1 MSKGESQPFRQ
12 GPPPPKS
19 SSGRR
24 RISFSRR
31 PGPDRRVA
39 PNNSFPRQGSS
50 GKKFPEKRTFLQ
62 HASTIDPTGEDTFYS
77 RRVIFIRDTAK
88 SEVGRQI
95 KTFFKELEETDWGQK
110 NFGNC
115 AGLQNP
121 ISHGPN
127 PGQGSSQSKNE
138 FTSIHFSQSRNRKH
152 LAERCHSESATCFR
166 RVFKQPISGRQIR
179 WRKEVSDKPEKP
191 KFVYTIPAFQN
202 GGPPSNERSLAGG
215 GLHVQDRS
223 SRCIFYNNNK

>member
-1 MSKGESQPFRQ
+1 MSKGKSQPFRQ

-62 HASTIDPTGEDTFYS
+62 HASTIDPTGEDTFCS

-88 SEVGRQI
+88 SEVVRQI

-110 NFGNC
+110 IFGNC
-115 AGLQNP
+115 AGLQNL

-138 FTSIHFSQSRNRKH
+138 FRSIHFSQSRNRKH

-179 WRKEVSDKPEKP
+179 WRKDASINLKNLNSFLPYQHFKME
-191 KFVYTIPAFQN
+191 
-202 GGPPSNERSLAGG
+202 
-215 GLHVQDRS
+215 GLHLPKDLLQEGD
-223 SRCIFYNNNK
+223 

>member
-1 MSKGESQPFRQ
+1 MSKGKSQPFRQ

-62 HASTIDPTGEDTFYS
+62 HASTIDPTGEDTFC
-77 RRVIFIRDTAK
+77 IFIRDTAK

-110 NFGNC
+110 ILEIVQGYKIPFHMDPIQVRVPHSQKMNSDQSTLVNQEIESI
-115 AGLQNP
+115 LQKGAIQKVPHVSGEFLSNLFLVYKSDGGKRP
-121 ISHGPN
+121 VIN
-127 PGQGSSQSKNE
+127 LKNLNS
-138 FTSIHFSQSRNRKH
+138 FIPYQHFKM
-152 LAERCHSESATCFR
+152 E
-166 RVFKQPISGRQIR
+166 
-179 WRKEVSDKPEKP
+179 
-191 KFVYTIPAFQN
+191 
-202 GGPPSNERSLAGG
+202 
-215 GLHVQDRS
+215 GLHLMKDLLQEGD
-223 SRCIFYNNNK
+223 

>member
-110 NFGNC
+110 ILEIVQGYKIPFHMDPIQVRVPHSQKMNSDQSTLVNQEIESILQKGAIQKVPHVSGEFLSNLFLADKSDGGKMPVINLKNLNLFLPYKHFKME
-115 AGLQNP
+115 GLD
-121 ISHGPN
+121 
-127 PGQGSSQSKNE
+127 
-138 FTSIHFSQSRNRKH
+138 
-152 LAERCHSESATCFR
+152 L
-166 RVFKQPISGRQIR
+166 
-179 WRKEVSDKPEKP
+179 P
-191 KFVYTIPAFQN
+191 KDLLQE
-202 GGPPSNERSLAGG
+202 G
-215 GLHVQDRS
+215 D
-223 SRCIFYNNNK
+223 